1 MLYIIGLGLSDVQDI
16 TLKGLNAIK
25 SSEFVYL
32 EAYTS
37 ILGVNINELE
47 KFYEKKLI
55 IADREMVEQKAD
67 EMLEQASSKNVS
79 FLVVGDPL
87 GATTH
92 TDLILRAIEKQIPY
106 KLIHNASIMNAVGC
120 CGLQLYNFGET
131 VSLCFWTDTW
141 KPISFFNKIC
151 SNRKLGMHTLCLL
164 DIKVKEKT
172 IENLI
177 KNRNIYE
184 PPRYMTVSDACQQL
198 CEIIESTPNRADDS
212 PTEELVVQQN
222 IIFNTTLCVGLA
234 RIGSETQKI
243 AVDTISALKESDFGA
258 PLHSLVIIGRLHPL
272 EAEFLKGFYRNENS
286 SFSEKV
292 EIHNKFYSKN

>member
-1 MLYIIGLGLSDVQDI
+1 MLYIIGLGLSDVFDI

-25 SSEFVYL
+25 SSDHIYL

-37 ILGVNINELE
+37 VLGVNIEELE
-47 KFYEKKLI
+47 KFYDKQI
-55 IADREMVEQKAD
+55 TIADREMVEQKSDDILAN
-67 EMLEQASSKNVS
+67 AFSSNVS

-92 TDLILRAIEKQIPY
+92 TDLILRAIEKNIPY

-131 VSLCFWTDTW
+131 VSFCFWTDSW
-141 KPISFFNKIC
+141 QPKSFFNKIC
-151 SNRKLGMHTLCLL
+151 SNRELGMHTLCLL

-198 CEIIESTPNRADDS
+198 YAIIHSKPDLDDNGLADATIDKDKIFES
-212 PTEELVVQQN
+212 
-222 IIFNTTLCVGLA
+222 TLCVGLA
-234 RIGSETQKI
+234 RVGSDNQHI
-243 AVDTISALKESDFGA
+243 AVDTVQAMKDYDFGI
-258 PLHSLVIIGRLHPL
+258 PLHSLVVIGRIHPL
-272 EAEFLKGFYRNENS
+272 EAEFLKSFYRNKDNS
-286 SFSEKV
+286 FNEKV
-292 EIHNKFYSKN
+292 AVHNEFYSN